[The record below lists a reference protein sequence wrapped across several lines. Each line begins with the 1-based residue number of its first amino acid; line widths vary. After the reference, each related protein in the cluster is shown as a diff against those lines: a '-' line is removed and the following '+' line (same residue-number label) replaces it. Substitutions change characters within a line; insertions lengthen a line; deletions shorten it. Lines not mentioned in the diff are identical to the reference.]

1 MASPAKIPL
10 KLYGVP
16 LSQPFRSC
24 AWTLLN
30 LQVPFEIAMAVPGM
44 VSKIGTKNEH
54 FQNLTPHR
62 SSQIPLLIDDNTTL
76 VLSESPAI
84 MTYLC
89 ERYGTDHHHLFAT
102 PGSNQKALI
111 DSYMHWHH
119 HNTRFLARLFQT
131 KVRPDLKSS
140 LSDDDEKRIQGILQ
154 NIDSGWLA
162 PSTYIGGSGAP
173 SIADILA
180 YGELSSVTMTNLL
193 SLDAYENIS
202 SWMDQMTHLPYH
214 DEVHIA
220 LTELGDLTLDTNVPL
235 AKRLG
240 AATKAGLKAFADAQQ
255 HYK

>member
-10 KLYGVP
+10 KLFGVP

-30 LQVPFEIAMAVPGM
+30 LQVPFQIEMAVPGM
-44 VSKIGTKNEH
+44 TSKIGTKNEN

-62 SSQIPLLIDDNTTL
+62 STQIPLLIDDNTSL

-84 MTYLC
+84 MTYIC
-89 ERYGTDHHHLFAT
+89 ERYGSDHQLLAT
-102 PGSNQKALI
+102 PGSNRKALI

-119 HNTRFLARLFQT
+119 DNTRFLARLFQT
-131 KVRPDLKSS
+131 KIRPDLKSS
-140 LSDDDEKRIQGILQ
+140 LSDDDEKRIQVILQ
-154 NIDSGWLA
+154 NIDSGWLRS
-162 PSTYIGGSGAP
+162 STYIGNSDAP

-193 SLDAYENIS
+193 DVEIYANIC
-202 SWMDQMTHLPYH
+202 SWMDRMTQLPYH
-214 DEVHIA
+214 DEAHIA
-220 LTELGDLTLDTNVPL
+220 LTELGDLTIDIEIPL

-240 AATKAGLKAFADAQQ
+240 PATKAGLQAFADAQET
-255 HYK
+255 HK